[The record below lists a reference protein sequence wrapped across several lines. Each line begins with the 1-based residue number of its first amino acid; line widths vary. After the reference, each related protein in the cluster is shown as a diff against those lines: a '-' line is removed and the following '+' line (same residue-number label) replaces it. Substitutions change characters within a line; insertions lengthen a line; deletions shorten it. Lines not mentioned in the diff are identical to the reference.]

1 MLAINKVHRLEWV
14 CAHKNKKT
22 GGDSDESKF
31 YGQMRRN
38 LSYSTQKVGCIVIGG
53 MVKICVRI
61 LLSEWEHGSTQVP

>member
-1 MLAINKVHRLEWV
+1 MSNKQGTQIRMGL
-14 CAHKNKKT
+14 CTQKPKT
-22 GGDSDESKF
+22 GGDSNESKF